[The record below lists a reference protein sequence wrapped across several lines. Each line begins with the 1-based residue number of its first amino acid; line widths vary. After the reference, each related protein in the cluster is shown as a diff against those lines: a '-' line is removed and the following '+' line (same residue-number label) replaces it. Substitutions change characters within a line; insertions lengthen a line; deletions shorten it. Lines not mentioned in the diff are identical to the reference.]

1 MLLYQILKWSF
12 IIAAVLAFTGLGIN
26 SSNIGGEYVQNN
38 FLRRNVGLCLCVML
52 CAYLLDNSFR
62 ILSMILLLGVIFF
75 LIVFIVEAIK
85 TRKINDAIRYG
96 IKGTYWTKY
105 YDDDYE
111 KFYLVRRYTY
121 LHDFGKCSSS
131 DNRENYYGLL
141 DLYDNETHKFIRTV
155 SKELLWEMIKKH
167 ISKDKVHS
175 QIKTYCSFAIM
186 YPKLQYGAYRIDVK
200 KFKDIAAQYGS
211 EHNITIEYKFVSSG
225 NALFLMIYN
234 QDISQLE
241 KDLPE
246 LMNLADE
253 YRSL

>member
-1 MLLYQILKWSF
+1 MVLYQILKWSF

-211 EHNITIEYKFVSSG
+211 EHNITIEYKLYHQGTSCS
-225 NALFLMIYN
+225 
-234 QDISQLE
+234 
-241 KDLPE
+241 
-246 LMNLADE
+246 
-253 YRSL
+253 

>member
-1 MLLYQILKWSF
+1 MVLYQILKWSF

-26 SSNIGGEYVQNN
+26 SSNIDGEYVQNN

-62 ILSMILLLGVIFF
+62 MLSMILLLGVIFF

-167 ISKDKVHS
+167 IYKDKVHS
-175 QIKTYCSFAIM
+175 QIKTYCGFAIM

-211 EHNITIEYKFVSSG
+211 EHNITIEYEFVSSG
-225 NALFLMIYN
+225 NELFLMIYN

>member
-1 MLLYQILKWSF
+1 MVLYQILKWSF

-62 ILSMILLLGVIFF
+62 MLSMILLLGVIFF

-167 ISKDKVHS
+167 IYKDKVHS

-186 YPKLQYGAYRIDVK
+186 YPKLQYGVYRIDVK

-225 NALFLMIYN
+225 NELFLMIYN